1 LIQQFHCKTNTNA
14 RFDWEGNIKDAA
26 MPNRATVKAT
36 NMIQLPV
43 PQSMIKNHQ
52 NCNKRVAMEKA
63 SAPDEIFKW
72 NDQHHGL

>member
-1 LIQQFHCKTNTNA
+1 
-14 RFDWEGNIKDAA
+14 

-72 NDQHHGL
+72 NDQYHEL